1 MKDDKLLEDSDRT
14 NINSFSLR
22 SLAMIAANRMKRI
35 LNVVKR
41 IISGVQKVILHLNV
55 RHLF

>member
-1 MKDDKLLEDSDRT
+1 MKDEKLLEDSDRT

-22 SLAMIAANRMKRI
+22 SLAMIAANRMIRM
-35 LNVVKR
+35 LSFVTR
-41 IISGVQKVILHLNV
+41 IISGVQKVIPNLNI